1 MLGTLD
7 ADDVEAE
14 LRTGVVGR
22 IGCLSDGRPY
32 VVPVCY
38 AYRDGCVYG
47 HSMPG
52 AKLTAL
58 HRGATVCF
66 EVENIT
72 DLSNWRSVIGWGTT
86 ELLKG
91 EAARNGLV
99 LLLDRLAPVLGTE
112 FVAAHAAA
120 RSGAEFPGTVYR
132 IHLTEKTG
140 RFETSEGADAS
151 RAE

>member
-22 IGCLSDGRPY
+22 SGCLSDGRPY

-72 DLSNWRSVIGWGTT
+72 DLSNWRSVIGWGQQ
-86 ELLKG
+86 
-91 EAARNGLV
+91 NC
-99 LLLDRLAPVLGTE
+99 
-112 FVAAHAAA
+112 
-120 RSGAEFPGTVYR
+120 
-132 IHLTEKTG
+132 
-140 RFETSEGADAS
+140 S
-151 RAE
+151 RARPPETDWSSFWIGWRRSSGRNSSPLTPLPGRERSSRAPCTGST